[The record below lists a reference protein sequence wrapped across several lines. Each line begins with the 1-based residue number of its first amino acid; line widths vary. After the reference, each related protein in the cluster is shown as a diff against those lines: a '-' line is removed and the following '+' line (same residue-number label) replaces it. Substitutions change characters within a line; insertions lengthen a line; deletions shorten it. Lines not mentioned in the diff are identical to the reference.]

1 MIKDSNQHIYNLK
14 KKYYLYLLVS
24 VIFSLS
30 IKWMLSISEFG
41 SNLNTLLL
49 FNLKDT
55 QYFPI
60 VYSLSEYD
68 FYPTYLENLRA
79 ENAIGFPILG
89 AVVHAL
95 FYKIFGI
102 YSFILLEYFF
112 QIIFLIILL
121 KVFNLVFESQKK
133 SFYFLI
139 SVMLVSSLIAISST
153 YYDNIVFQN
162 LNSLFDNN
170 FGTRF
175 PRPLITGILIFLTF
189 YYILDFQN
197 QMKKSFDNIY
207 VVKVSI
213 LLGLILNTFF
223 YYFLVFT
230 TLLTIIFL
238 KNVTK
243 KLFSKV
249 IFIKLMLFL
258 VIFSIIASPFIFQQ
272 IYSET
277 DYAIRIGLIQV
288 EDEKKYY
295 LITYFLKKLLSF
307 KFISIIAISTL
318 FYYYFKKEYK
328 KTNIFFYFI
337 PSSIISTILFI
348 ILSTSIISIYHF
360 ADIIMFS
367 LILYLSI
374 CIFSISYEFM
384 IKTRFSKNIFS
395 NMSVIYFIII
405 FLTVDT
411 FYSVYEFNGKK
422 IAIRE
427 TLKIEKFLD
436 DKKIY
441 DTKLK
446 LFSNDRYV
454 SNLWLLKG
462 NTNLII
468 SDGFTNSLKNS
479 QIEHNLINSMKYFG
493 FTEKRFEKFISLGKS
508 EVRNNFFLRLF
519 IYRYQ
524 ANSLYAHSDNKYYTS
539 PFQKKIREISPFRA
553 QNQIMPE
560 DEKKRLL
567 KIFIN
572 HEIDNEILADYII
585 INYSK
590 ISKYFDI
597 LNKEY
602 QEVFSTKNYK
612 IYSR

>member
-1 MIKDSNQHIYNLK
+1 MINDSNQHIYNLK

-24 VIFSLS
+24 VIFTLS
-30 IKWMLSISEFG
+30 IKWVLSISEFG

-139 SVMLVSSLIAISST
+139 SVMLVSSLIAISSS

-175 PRPLITGILIFLTF
+175 PRPLITGILIFLIF

-197 QMKKSFDNIY
+197 QMKKSFDNVY

-328 KTNIFFYFI
+328 KMNIFFYFI

-348 ILSTSIISIYHF
+348 ILSPSIISIYHF

-411 FYSVYEFNGKK
+411 FYSVYEFNSKK

-479 QIEHNLINSMKYFG
+479 QIEYNLINSMKYFG

-539 PFQKKIREISPFRA
+539 PFQKQIREISPFRA

-567 KIFIN
+567 KIFRN

>member
-1 MIKDSNQHIYNLK
+1 
-14 KKYYLYLLVS
+14 
-24 VIFSLS
+24 
-30 IKWMLSISEFG
+30 MLSISEFG